1 MAIAYA
7 IGRKV
12 DDEIIRAALQPAM
25 TGRDGTTAVALPAS
39 PSLLRVYKHPNF
51 FTV

>member
-12 DDEIIRAALQPAM
+12 DDEIIRAAE
-25 TGRDGTTAVALPAS
+25 TCCFHVKGRWHISTHFLT
-39 PSLLRVYKHPNF
+39 PS
-51 FTV
+51 

>member
-25 TGRDGTTAVALPAS
+25 TGRDGTLEVAPDYNLH
-39 PSLLRVYKHPNF
+39 SLLREH
-51 FTV
+51 